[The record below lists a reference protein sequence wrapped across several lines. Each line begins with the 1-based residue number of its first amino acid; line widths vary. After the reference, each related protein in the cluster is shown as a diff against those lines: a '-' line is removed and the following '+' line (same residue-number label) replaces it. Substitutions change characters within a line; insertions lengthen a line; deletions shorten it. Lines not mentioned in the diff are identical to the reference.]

1 MSARS
6 IHGPLARR
14 VLIGLAVSVLIV
26 GALFTANGLSESW
39 RVPRTGTNGHS
50 YFWMTDQPRKL
61 GVRVMAF
68 NAAKGWFHRG
78 GLDFA
83 NVDEVRANLDRVA
96 SVIRDEDPDVVCLS
110 EVVMEAAPN
119 DLDQVE
125 YLARACGFAQ
135 WASAENYNFGVPWFR
150 IRSGNAVLSNFE
162 MRALEVQQLAGGTSF
177 WSPTGNRRALWFEIR
192 LNGEWL
198 LGASIRNDSFDLVN
212 NGRQVE
218 ELLARIGDRP
228 ALVAGDFNAAPGTP
242 PMERWLATGRFA
254 GFAAEPAT
262 FPAHAPTRRIDQLL
276 APVAWRVIDQ
286 RVVDTGV
293 SDHLAVV
300 VTFALPE

>member
-1 MSARS
+1 VS
-6 IHGPLARR
+6 ARR
-14 VLIGLAVSVLIV
+14 VRSPIVRRGFIVLAASVLIV
-26 GALFTANGLSESW
+26 GVVFTVNGLSESW
-39 RVPRTGTNGHS
+39 CAPRTGRNA
-50 YFWMTDQPRKL
+50 DQPSRVIDPASERS
-61 GVRVMAF
+61 VRIMAF
-68 NAAKGWFHRG
+68 NAAKASFHRG

-83 NVDEVRANLDRVA
+83 SVDAVRAKLDSLV
-96 SVIRDEDPDVVCLS
+96 SVIREEDPDVVCLS
-110 EVVMEAAPN
+110 EVVMEAAPH

-125 YLARACGFAQ
+125 YLARACGFAH
-135 WASAENYNFGVPWFR
+135 WASGENYNFGVPGFR

-162 MRALEVQQLAGGTSF
+162 MRALEVQQLAGGKPF
-177 WSPTGNRRALWFEIR
+177 WRPTGNRRALWFEIR
-192 LNGEWL
+192 VDGEWL

-212 NGRQVE
+212 NARQVE

-228 ALVAGDFNAAPGTP
+228 ALAAGDFNAAPGTP

-262 FPAHAPTRRIDQLL
+262 FPAHAPTRRIDQVL
-276 APVAWRVIDQ
+276 APIAWTLREQ

-300 VTFALPE
+300 ATFDVPE